1 MVSSASG
8 GAHTHHSEGLSMHLK
23 ALLFFTLFIYIST
36 SYTQNAEPTITLI
49 ERVAALENDLAI
61 LSARLDDRATIGT
74 VSLAP
79 SDAGLSAQVQISELE
94 RQIQDLSRNL
104 GNLQRQVD
112 SVTRETTA
120 ARRDARNALSRTR

>member
-1 MVSSASG
+1 
-8 GAHTHHSEGLSMHLK
+8 MHLK
-23 ALLFFTLFIYIST
+23 ALLFFTLFIYISN
-36 SYTQNAEPTITLI
+36 SYTQNAEPDITLV
-49 ERVAALENDLAI
+49 ERVITLENDFAI
-61 LSARLDDRATIGT
+61 LSARLDNRAMSGA

-79 SDAGLSAQVQISELE
+79 SNADLSAQAQISGLE

-112 SVTRETTA
+112 SVTREATA

>member
-1 MVSSASG
+1 
-8 GAHTHHSEGLSMHLK
+8 MHLK

-79 SDAGLSAQVQISELE
+79 SDAGLSAQGQISELE